1 MTRYTITIVTAYE
14 IEIEGELT
22 PELQQHITDNYEVA
36 TLPSDFEDPEYL
48 WGTVTYEEV
57 TE

>member
-1 MTRYTITIVTAYE
+1 MAKYNITIVTAYE

-22 PELQQHITDNYEVA
+22 PEMFKHISDNYEA
-36 TLPSDFEDPEYL
+36 ALLPSEFEDPEYL
-48 WGTVTYEEV
+48 YGTVTYEEV